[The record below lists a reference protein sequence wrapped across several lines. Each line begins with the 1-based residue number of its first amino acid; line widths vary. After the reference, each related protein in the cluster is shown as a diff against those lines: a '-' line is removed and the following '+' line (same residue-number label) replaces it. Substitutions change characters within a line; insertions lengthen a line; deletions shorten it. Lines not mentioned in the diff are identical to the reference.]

1 MFRASFSLLLAL
13 NVVSTLHNSDTMS
26 AMASGSASSVPAT
39 TSILDLL
46 VAQESEDARLE
57 LVRKHDTLKARMD
70 ILKEQ
75 RQAQAKQ
82 KKALTKAIKAAAR
95 AKSRI
100 VAKATTLSKDDL
112 VAILC
117 HKSAQES
124 RKLKKLNTKSSSA
137 EPTAEVDD
145 APADDEMQE
154 PAA

>member
-1 MFRASFSLLLAL
+1 
-13 NVVSTLHNSDTMS
+13 MS

-39 TSILDLL
+39 TNILDLL
-46 VAQESEDARLE
+46 VAQQSEDARLE

-70 ILKEQ
+70 MLKEQ

-82 KKALTKAIKAAAR
+82 KKALTKAIKAANR
-95 AKSRI
+95 AKSRT

-124 RKLKKLNTKSSSA
+124 RKFKKLNAKSSSA
-137 EPTAEVDD
+137 EATSDVGD
-145 APADDEMQE
+145 APADEEMKE